1 MLNHSPFTQNWIRN
15 YFSIPKNHR
24 DANFQPTDIQNDL
37 LLAAPPTKV
46 IVNPYHAKLL
56 QSQKDQ
62 AKAAAQNST
71 KITIPE
77 AHAILEN
84 IHRTLNGVR
93 TEKPPDIQLDKIQE
107 IITADTGL
115 PAVENLKISQPTPQS
130 TTTQHRTSVPPN
142 TASQS
147 IGANHSVSPS
157 ADNQSSLDN
166 KDSDD
171 STLEKELAG
180 EYREHGWHFWISWLI
195 NNFRKECYCCTT
207 VCLATISS

>member
-1 MLNHSPFTQNWIRN
+1 M
-15 YFSIPKNHR
+15 
-24 DANFQPTDIQNDL
+24 
-37 LLAAPPTKV
+37 
-46 IVNPYHAKLL
+46 
-56 QSQKDQ
+56 
-62 AKAAAQNST
+62 
-71 KITIPE
+71 
-77 AHAILEN
+77 
-84 IHRTLNGVR
+84 NGVR

-115 PAVENLKISQPTPQS
+115 PAVENLKISQPIPQS

-180 EYREHGWHFWISWLI
+180 EYREHG
-195 NNFRKECYCCTT
+195 
-207 VCLATISS
+207 